1 MLTSVLHSIDRDGNP
16 LARLPVCR
24 NLTCLNPRCALCCQS
39 PNKRCPDS
47 VNFAS
52 KYLEKNPLKSKCGA
66 SIRIEVVNAAT
77 GELAHPQLL
86 QDVQLE
92 VMSETVALPVA
103 QIDCIIYCQC
113 TDCVAMLQLSMM
125 DGKKFAALHETGEDM
140 ASCELFLTP
149 KVTLHTTSLS
159 TALHSNLQ
167 PFVSITSTRWPKEPC
182 RSCTVLSR
190 S

>member
-1 MLTSVLHSIDRDGNP
+1 MLTSVLHSTDPDGD
-16 LARLPVCR
+16 LVTRLPVCR
-24 NLTCLNPRCALCCQS
+24 NLTCFNPRCALCCQN

-66 SIRIEVVNAAT
+66 SIRIEVVDAAT

-92 VMSETVALPVA
+92 VIAVALPVSK
-103 QIDCIIYCQC
+103 IDCNTYCQC

-149 KVTLHTTSLS
+149 KVTACTTSLS
-159 TALHSNLQ
+159 TPLHLRILSLR
-167 PFVSITSTRWPKEPC
+167 SITSTRGPKEPC
-182 RSCTVLSR
+182 RSQTVLSTN
-190 S
+190 

>member
-1 MLTSVLHSIDRDGNP
+1 VTRHANICRADLHSGDRDG
-16 LARLPVCR
+16 LLLVRLPICR
-24 NLTCLNPRCALCCQS
+24 NLTCLNPRCALCCQN

-92 VMSETVALPVA
+92 VLV
-103 QIDCIIYCQC
+103 
-113 TDCVAMLQLSMM
+113 
-125 DGKKFAALHETGEDM
+125 
-140 ASCELFLTP
+140 
-149 KVTLHTTSLS
+149 
-159 TALHSNLQ
+159 
-167 PFVSITSTRWPKEPC
+167 
-182 RSCTVLSR
+182 
-190 S
+190 